1 MRTNI
6 EIDDGLMA
14 EAMKAGEF
22 RTKREAVEAGLRL
35 IKHQADYRKILKLKG
50 KIQWGW
56 GDEDRLD
63 GQPNMIQTPAAPT
76 RTTLPAAKKRAPARG
91 RR

>member
-35 IKHQADYRKILKLKG
+35 IKRQADYRKILKLKG

-63 GQPNMIQTPAAPT
+63 G
-76 RTTLPAAKKRAPARG
+76 RADAHDPAR
-91 RR
+91 RQEARARPWSSLTAAC